1 MTPVLFAVGS
11 TYECR
16 AMGDHELVYSFTVTA
31 RTPKFVTFTDRWG
44 DTKRVGVWTSNGVEW
59 ATPHGK
65 YANCA
70 VVRADRPA
78 D

>member
-1 MTPVLFAVGS
+1 MTAFTLGS

-16 AMGDHELVYSFTVTA
+16 SMSDWDTVYRFTVVKRTA
-31 RTPKFVTFTDRWG
+31 KFVTFADRWG
-44 DTKRVGVWTSNGVEW
+44 DTRRVGVTVTHDVEW
-59 ATPHGK
+59 ACPYGS

-78 D
+78 A